1 MPQRRKPPK
10 TWVYSPP
17 KPPKAK
23 PPEATKIAVET
34 RANALIESVL
44 KPAHVK
50 PPPAEPQF
58 NYIVDIYGKWYRSY
72 FYFCARYASP
82 GPYAISPFFETRFAR
97 MEYVGPDRFTL
108 SFMRYTG
115 QWIELLHD
123 QSLDDCLTAIESDA
137 WFHP

>member
-34 RANALIESVL
+34 KASALIESVL
-44 KPAHVK
+44 KPAHVE
-50 PPPAEPQF
+50 PPPAESQF

-72 FYFCARYASP
+72 FQGDSKVACQGRAGVRMSRCSARW
-82 GPYAISPFFETRFAR
+82 T
-97 MEYVGPDRFTL
+97 
-108 SFMRYTG
+108 
-115 QWIELLHD
+115 
-123 QSLDDCLTAIESDA
+123 
-137 WFHP
+137 